1 MAESIDASVEVS
13 RSSTKNGSTE
23 CTDKAGNPWQP
34 GAGMQYRRFGRTNLR
49 LPVFS
54 CGGMRFMYGADLLKS
69 KLGGRY
75 ICSGLC
81 TLAFLVG
88 GIPLAVGGGMAF
100 NALKPINL
108 AVPWGAVS
116 GVVGV
121 LYYSVLVQWYTQGNQ
136 SNLQSTLEAS
146 FESGITHVETAKLYG
161 TSEKQIGNAFA
172 AIWKRGKYR
181 REDIILQTK
190 VRPTDDKQKLIAGVN
205 DSLKKLKTDWIDL
218 LALHGVNSEQECEQA
233 LKCADWI
240 EEEFIRT
247 GKVKH
252 LGFST
257 HARTTQIVQAINTNK
272 FSFVNLH
279 K

>member
-1 MAESIDASVEVS
+1 MDASVEVS
-13 RSSTKNGSTE
+13 KVATKNGSTE

-34 GAGMQYRRFGRTNLR
+34 GAGMQYRRFGRTELK

-54 CGGMRFMYGADLLKS
+54 CGGMRFMYGVDLLHS
-69 KLGGRY
+69 KFGGRY

-81 TLAFLVG
+81 TLAFIFG
-88 GIPLAVGGGMAF
+88 GIPLAVGSGLAF
-100 NALKPINL
+100 NMLGLHTP
-108 AVPWGAVS
+108 VPWGVVS
-116 GVVGV
+116 GAAALIYYGV
-121 LYYSVLVQWYTQGNQ
+121 LGHWYTQGNQ
-136 SNLQSTLEAS
+136 ANLQATLEAS

-161 TSEKQIGNAFA
+161 TSEKQIGRAFE
-172 AIWKRGKYR
+172 AIWKRGNFR

-190 VRPTDDKQKLIAGVN
+190 VRPTDDKDKLIAGVN

-218 LALHGVNSEQECEQA
+218 LALHGVNSEKECDQA

-240 EEEFIRT
+240 EEEFIRP

>member
-1 MAESIDASVEVS
+1 M
-13 RSSTKNGSTE
+13 
-23 CTDKAGNPWQP
+23 
-34 GAGMQYRRFGRTNLR
+34 
-49 LPVFS
+49 
-54 CGGMRFMYGADLLKS
+54 
-69 KLGGRY
+69 
-75 ICSGLC
+75 
-81 TLAFLVG
+81 
-88 GIPLAVGGGMAF
+88 
-100 NALKPINL
+100 
-108 AVPWGAVS
+108 
-116 GVVGV
+116 
-121 LYYSVLVQWYTQGNQ
+121 
-136 SNLQSTLEAS
+136 
-146 FESGITHVETAKLYG
+146 
-161 TSEKQIGNAFA
+161 
-172 AIWKRGKYR
+172 
-181 REDIILQTK
+181 
-190 VRPTDDKQKLIAGVN
+190 RPTDDKQKLIAGVN